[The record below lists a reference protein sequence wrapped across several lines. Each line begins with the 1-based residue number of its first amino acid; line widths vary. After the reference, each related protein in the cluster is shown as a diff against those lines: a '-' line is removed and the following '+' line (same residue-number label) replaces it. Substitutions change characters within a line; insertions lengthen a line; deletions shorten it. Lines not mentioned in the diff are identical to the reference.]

1 MPRIAIDAMGGDF
14 APRAIVGGAL
24 AAVEADSGVEIV
36 LVGDES
42 KITRELL
49 ASPAGEHSQ
58 SDARI
63 RTIHTD
69 EFIAMD
75 DSPVEAVKSK
85 PASSM
90 AVAVDQAV
98 CGEVDAVVSA
108 GNTGAFAAVCQL
120 KLRNLPNVVRAGI
133 GVAIPT
139 ASGPVI
145 VCDVGANIQ
154 AKAIHLEQYA
164 VMASLY
170 ASTVLGLP
178 RPRVALLSIGEEE
191 RKGNELTR
199 QAHERLKAN
208 PSLAFVG
215 NVEGGDLFDD
225 RCDVAVCDGFVG
237 NIVLKLAE
245 GLAEGLLGSILSE
258 VRSVDEALA
267 PRIEA
272 ALIEVR
278 RKHDYSE
285 YGGAPLLGV
294 SKPCFICHGRS
305 NERAIGNAVLAA
317 SSFCRRELNDTM
329 SRALAPAGAA

>member
-14 APRAIVGGAL
+14 APRAVVGGAL
-24 AAVEADSGVEIV
+24 AAVEADNDIEIV

-42 KITRELL
+42 RITQELSA
-49 ASPAGEHSQ
+49 ASSGAPSRRN
-58 SDARI
+58 SRI

-69 EFIAMD
+69 ESIAMD
-75 DSPVEAVKSK
+75 ASPVEAVKSK
-85 PASSM
+85 PGSSM
-90 AVAVDQAV
+90 AVAVEQAV
-98 CGEVDAVVSA
+98 RGQVDAVLSA

-139 ASGPVI
+139 AAGPVI

-199 QAHERLKAN
+199 QTHERLRAN
-208 PSLAFVG
+208 SSLAFVG
-215 NVEGGDLFDD
+215 NVEGGDLFND

-258 VRSVDEALA
+258 VRSADEALA

-272 ALIEVR
+272 ALAEVR

-285 YGGAPLLGV
+285 YGGAPLLGA

-317 SSFCRRELNDTM
+317 TSFCRRGLNDTI
-329 SRALAPAGAA
+329 SRALAPAEAV

>member
-14 APRAIVGGAL
+14 APRAIVGGAR
-24 AAVEADSGVEIV
+24 AAIEADGDIEIV

-42 KITRELL
+42 RITQELP
-49 ASPAGEHSQ
+49 AQAAGEVPRQHP
-58 SDARI
+58 RI
-63 RTIHTD
+63 RTVHAEDSIGMD
-69 EFIAMD
+69 E
-75 DSPVEAVKSK
+75 SPVEAVKSK

-90 AVAVDQAV
+90 AVAVDLAV
-98 CGEVDAVVSA
+98 CGKVDAVVSA

-120 KLRNLPNVVRAGI
+120 KLRNLRHVVRAGI

-170 ASTVLGLP
+170 ASVVLGLS

-199 QAHERLKAN
+199 RTHERLKAN
-208 PSLAFVG
+208 RSLAFVG
-215 NVEGGDLFDD
+215 NVEGGDLFDN

-267 PRIEA
+267 PRTEA
-272 ALIEVR
+272 ALAEVR

-305 NERAIGNAVLAA
+305 NERAIGNSVLAA
-317 SSFCRRELNDTM
+317 SSFCRRELNDTI
-329 SRALAPAGAA
+329 SRALAPGGAG